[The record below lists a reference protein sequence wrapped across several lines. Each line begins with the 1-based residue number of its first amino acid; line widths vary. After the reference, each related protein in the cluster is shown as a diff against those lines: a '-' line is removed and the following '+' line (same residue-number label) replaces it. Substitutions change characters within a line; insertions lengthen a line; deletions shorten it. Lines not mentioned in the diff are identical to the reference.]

1 MQCNVETKIFSSPLP
16 TKTLLCFLQ
25 IFFDYYKWWTLV
37 VFLQRGAG
45 LLLGKFNQRL
55 VYDLYFKN
63 RLKKIK
69 YLDKVKKGPIKMLKI
84 YKTLNTDL
92 KTIYNHNSYKKNMA
106 GRVCFQRKRQLQLL
120 RIGMSN
126 LRTSLKKHLMKTFV
140 GFMNFSD
147 DF

>member
-1 MQCNVETKIFSSPLP
+1 MQCNVETKLFSSPLP

-25 IFFDYYKWWTLV
+25 IFFDYYRWWTLV
-37 VFLQRGAG
+37 VCLWRGVG
-45 LLLGKFNQRL
+45 LLLRKFNQRL

-69 YLDKVKKGPIKMLKI
+69 YLDKVKKDPIKMLKI

-92 KTIYNHNSYKKNMA
+92 KTIYNHNSYKKKYGRA
-106 GRVCFQRKRQLQLL
+106 GMLL
-120 RIGMSN
+120 AEETITVVRIGMSS
-126 LRTSLKKHLMKTFV
+126 LRTSLKKYLMKTFV

>member
-25 IFFDYYKWWTLV
+25 IFFDYYKWWTQV

-63 RLKKIK
+63 RIKKIK
-69 YLDKVKKGPIKMLKI
+69 YLDKVKKDPIKMLKI
-84 YKTLNTDL
+84 YKTLNTDV
-92 KTIYNHNSYKKNMA
+92 KTIYNHNSYKRC
-106 GRVCFQRKRQLQLL
+106 GRASILL
-120 RIGMSN
+120 AEEKVTVVNIGMSS
-126 LRTSLKKHLMKTFV
+126 LRTSLKKCLMKTFV
-140 GFMNFSD
+140 GFINFSD